1 MGTTLSQNMARIA
14 VFDSGF
20 GSMSIIKSIQKFT
33 KSEIIYF
40 ADQKNYPYGGK
51 SKSQLRKII
60 HSTIKKLEDEF
71 TPDLLVVASNTP
83 SILLKDELDSKYV
96 TVLPPLREA
105 AGRSQS
111 EKIGILGSRSLI
123 KSRTL
128 DNYIKKTIPKTAIKK
143 IDATVLID
151 LVESGRFL
159 TNQEYCRKKIQKT
172 LGNTLDGIDVVTLS
186 STHLPFL
193 LSTLQIEFPSI
204 TFLDPAEK
212 IGMQI
217 SAKLKKSKR
226 NTLKIYT
233 SKDPVLFQKH
243 LKLLGFKNTVSFLS

>member
-1 MGTTLSQNMARIA
+1 MAKIA

-40 ADQKNYPYGGK
+40 ADQKNYPYGSK

-71 TPDLLVVASNTP
+71 APDLIVVASNTP

-96 TVLPPLREA
+96 TVLPPLLEA
-105 AGRSQS
+105 SGRSHS
-111 EKIGILGSRSLI
+111 GKIGILGSRSLI
-123 KSRTL
+123 KSRSL
-128 DNYIKKTIPKTAIKK
+128 EEYIKKTIPNTAIKK
-143 IDATVLID
+143 IDATELID
-151 LVESGRFL
+151 MVESGKFL
-159 TNQEYCRKKIQKT
+159 TNPEHCRKEIQKT
-172 LGNTLDGIDVVTLS
+172 LGKILDGIDVVTLS

-193 LSTLQIEFPSI
+193 LSILQKEFPTI

-212 IGMQI
+212 IGIKI
-217 SAKLKKSKR
+217 SAKLKKSAHS
-226 NTLKIYT
+226 TLRIYT
-233 SKDPVLFQKH
+233 SKNPALFQKY
-243 LKLLGFKNTVSFLS
+243 LKLLGFKNRVSFFS